1 MYNADHFQ
9 VDLSSLTTYRES
21 CLQLAARQLSSFRS
35 LEEIAAAIDDINV
48 YPRLDQ
54 LSPPQGMATL
64 DTRHMNKEDLDL
76 ARQAILDGRVLF
88 EHAAAGEAT
97 RLKLEIKFLIN
108 LKESMTLDKLIE
120 FLAFDATVK
129 EIEREIKIAP
139 SELLHLSL
147 GARHMLQ
154 ISFEIFKLAREA
166 GRDPVEVLANQV
178 MLIIVNQAS
187 AERILNEFVA
197 ADFFGFR
204 PQNTLFMI
212 QEAFHGITYD
222 GRQFAF
228 DPDSP
233 ALLHNHG
240 QMVMQETIDDQ
251 IFYLNPHQEWRPVHL
266 KADQFFDI
274 LDRMDD
280 KISFNIEDLNY
291 LTRALDLPALALALK
306 ARDDG
311 YRMVMEVTANSPEK
325 PQKGGMAAYDRSL
338 HRNVM
343 IESFQLKGVSDSD
356 IEYLNRNINHY
367 PNPGEVF
374 RKVRAQGLNMPFV
387 VKHGFLYFQPV
398 QGDINFLV
406 NTLLI
411 TRKEVTPISAWKTPQ
426 DTVKAINAMFTQ
438 DRQIGFRA
446 YARAIL
452 PVWRD

>member
-1 MYNADHFQ
+1 MNQADHVQ

-35 LEEIAAAIDDINV
+35 LEEISAAIDDINV

-54 LSPPQGMATL
+54 LSSPQGMACL
-64 DTRHMNKEDLDL
+64 DTRHMSKEDLDP
-76 ARQAILDGRVLF
+76 AKQAILNGRVLF

-97 RLKLEIKFLIN
+97 RLKLGIKFLIDVAD
-108 LKESMTLDKLIE
+108 SMTLDKLVE
-120 FLAFDATVK
+120 FMACGTTVQEVEK
-129 EIEREIKIAP
+129 DIKIAP
-139 SELLHLSL
+139 SGLLHLSL

-166 GRDPVEVLANQV
+166 GLDPAEVLANQV
-178 MLIIVNQAS
+178 MLVIVNQTS
-187 AERILNEFVA
+187 AEKIVNEFIA

-204 PQNTLFMI
+204 PQNTLFMV
-212 QEAFHGITYD
+212 QESFNGLTYD

-228 DPDSP
+228 SPDSP

-251 IFYLNPHQEWRPVHL
+251 VFYLDPRQDWRPVLL

-280 KISFNIEDLNY
+280 KISFNIEDLSY
-291 LTRALDLPALALALK
+291 LTGALDLPALALALK
-306 ARDDG
+306 AREDG

-338 HRNVM
+338 QRNVM
-343 IESFQLKGVSDSD
+343 IESFQLKGVSNSD
-356 IEYLNRNINHY
+356 IKYLNRNINHY

-374 RKVRAQGLNMPFV
+374 RKVRSQGLNMPFV

-446 YARAIL
+446 YARSTL